1 MKTYQNRIMKSPTI
15 RLVASI
21 TAVVL
26 VIGSFSSLIL
36 SARAGSSPSLAISQ
50 IPLTVSTPA
59 HPQVLIALGNSESMD
74 GTLSGAI
81 MTGSGTL
88 GSGLSSLST
97 SSSPTNYLVP
107 SGFTPPVQTADAT
120 GNAPYS
126 VLKNSVIYDN
136 GASRLNVA
144 KAGIQ
149 AIIQSY
155 VQNTDFALET
165 YQTSGTSLYS
175 TWVYH
180 MSPLG
185 SGFNFTS
192 TQVSGKRYI
201 SNPCLGYSTAS
212 TTVKSNCTSI
222 AGSGLYTPSTVAT
235 SLYME
240 IGATSDDPNI
250 NDVLYAPSQPGVFL
264 NWGGPSP
271 VTPYPPYKSLSDYN
285 NGNIFVNYTNSAPSA
300 NTGTG
305 PTNAGYVP
313 YSTQVMYSARGFG
326 YGGSQSATTGNVLV
340 PMTSAGVTPTTAT
353 IATAVGA
360 FTPNLAPETNSLS
373 TKEIK
378 SVAGQAP
385 TAGLLTTAKS
395 YLASVA
401 APASGCPPAQYV
413 ILISDGLPTQD
424 LAGKAW
430 PPLGSAA
437 AIGYGV
443 SATFSATDGSL
454 STTNDQALT
463 DTVNA
468 LKALKSAGIQT
479 YIIGLGAG
487 VDPSSNP
494 QAAATLKAMAVA
506 GGTVNYYP
514 ASSPTALVNDLN
526 SILISVQSGTLSTTS
541 AAVNST
547 YLQAGSVEYQANFTS
562 GDTPYQDWTGDLFE
576 KNLDPITGAP
586 TGNAIWSARS
596 QLDLQAAGSGWLS
609 GRNIATWNPALN
621 NNSGGAIPFQWLSL
635 GTSQQT
641 ALQPSDALGATRLQY
656 LRGNSTL
663 EQHNSGGVFRN
674 RSHILG
680 DIVNSQPLY
689 IAGPN
694 DVYFTPSYRAFAA
707 TNSSRMPMLYVG
719 GNDGMLHGFNAA
731 TGVEQFAFIPNA
743 VYANLK
749 GLTDPLYNQN
759 HRYFVD
765 GSPQS
770 GDVKFADGTWHTLL
784 VGGEGGGGNSIYA
797 MDVTSPQTLTTE
809 ASVVKAVLWEFSDIT
824 ATGASTGDMGYTY
837 SEPQIAP
844 INASAGSGFAVFF
857 GNGYNSPNNSSVLYA
872 INPQNGQIIKKIDL
886 CAAIPT
892 ACNSSLPQGLSTVAV
907 GSTDSLLGQPITQI
921 YAGDLQGN
929 LWAIDVGS
937 STVGNWTVRL
947 LFQAKDKS
955 GNVQPITTRPV
966 VTLHPNYPK
975 LFGEFIMI
983 GTGQLLTTNDLSS
996 SQIQSVYGIWD
1007 KPNTSTVPTRSN
1019 LQAQTLNL
1027 IAAGAASGLPQDVIT
1042 ATSVAVDWSTQRGW
1056 YVDLFTGGQKV
1067 VTTPQLLN
1075 GALLLSLNTP
1085 PASNTCNAGF
1095 TSAFMELNY
1104 ATGGAFS
1111 TPQLDINGDLS
1122 IDSKDTVNK
1131 LNPVG
1136 IGTGT
1141 GYLSQPTT
1149 IYNKKKKEVEKLA
1162 TKSGGTQLII
1172 KDKDNSQARASWWE
1186 IKQ

>member
-1 MKTYQNRIMKSPTI
+1 MKTYQKKIMKISTV
-15 RLVASI
+15 RLIGVF
-21 TAVVL
+21 TAVALIV
-26 VIGSFSSLIL
+26 GSSSSLIM
-36 SARAGSSPSLAISQ
+36 SASAGSAVNLPISQ

-88 GSGLSSLST
+88 SSGLSSLSS
-97 SSSPTNYLVP
+97 SSSPLKYLVP
-107 SGFTPPVQTADAT
+107 SGFTPPLQAADAT

-126 VLKNSVIYDN
+126 VLNNSVIYDN

-155 VQNTDFALET
+155 VNNTDFALET

-180 MSPLG
+180 MSPSG
-185 SGFNFTS
+185 SGFKFTS
-192 TQVSGKRYI
+192 TQVAGKRYI
-201 SNPCLGYSTAS
+201 SNPCLGYATAS
-212 TTVKSNCTSI
+212 STVKSNCSSI
-222 AGSGLYTPSTVAT
+222 VSSSLYTPSSVVAT
-235 SLYME
+235 ALYVE
-240 IGATSDDPNI
+240 IGATSDDANI
-250 NDVLYAPSQPGVFL
+250 NDVLYASSQPGIFL
-264 NWGGPSP
+264 NYGGPSP
-271 VTPYPPYKSLSDYN
+271 VTPYPPNKTLSDYN
-285 NGNIFVNYTNSAPSA
+285 NGNIFVNYTNSVPNA

-326 YGGSQSATTGNVLV
+326 YGGSQSSTTGNVIV
-340 PMTSAGVTPTTAT
+340 SMTSAGTTPTAST
-353 IATAVGA
+353 IATAVSA

-385 TAGLLTTAKS
+385 TAGLLSTAKS

-401 APASGCPPAQYV
+401 SAASGCAPKQYV
-413 ILISDGLPTQD
+413 VLISDGLPTQD

-443 SATFSATDGSL
+443 NATFNADGSL
-454 STTNDQALT
+454 NVTNDQALT

-468 LKALKSAGIQT
+468 LKALNSAGIKT
-479 YIIGLGAG
+479 FVIGLGAG
-487 VDPSSNP
+487 VDPNSNP

-506 GGTVNYYP
+506 GGTTNYYP
-514 ASSPTALVNDLN
+514 ASSPTALVTDLN
-526 SILISVQSGTLSTTS
+526 SILLSVQSGTLSTTT

-576 KNLDPITGAP
+576 KALDPNTGVP
-586 TGNAIWSARS
+586 TGNPLWSART
-596 QLDLQAAGSGWLS
+596 QVDLQASGSGWLS
-609 GRNIATWNPALN
+609 GRNIVTWNPALN

-680 DIVNSQPLY
+680 DIVNSQSLY
-689 IAGPN
+689 ISGPN

-707 TNSSRMPMLYVG
+707 ANSTRMPMLYVG

-731 TGVEQFAFIPNA
+731 TGAEQFAFIPNA

-759 HRYFVD
+759 HRFFVD

-770 GDVKFADGTWHTLL
+770 GDIKFADGAWHTLL

-797 MDVTSPQTLTTE
+797 MDVTNPQTLTTE
-809 ASVVKAVLWEFSDIT
+809 AKVASAVLWEFADTT

-857 GNGYNSPNNSSVLYA
+857 GNGYNSPNNSAVLYA
-872 INPQNGQIIKKIDL
+872 INPQNGQIIKKLDL
-886 CAAIPT
+886 CAAIPA
-892 ACNSSLPQGLSTVAV
+892 ACNSSLPQGLSTVSV

-947 LFQAKDKS
+947 LFQARDTS
-955 GNVQPITTRPV
+955 GNVQPITTPPV

-975 LFGEFIMI
+975 LLGEFIMV
-983 GTGQLLTTNDLSS
+983 GTGQLLTNGDLSS

-1007 KPNTSTVPTRSN
+1007 KPNTSAVPTRTN
-1019 LQAQTLNL
+1019 LQGQKLTLVT
-1027 IAAGAASGLPQDVIT
+1027 AASSGLPQDVIT
-1042 ATSVAVDWSTQRGW
+1042 TTSIAVDWSIRQGW
-1056 YVDLFTGGQKV
+1056 YVDLLIAGQRV
-1067 VTTPQLLN
+1067 VTSPQLLN
-1075 GALLLSLNTP
+1075 GGLLLALNTP
-1085 PASNTCNAGF
+1085 PSNVCSGGF
-1095 TSAFMELNY
+1095 TSILMDINY
-1104 ATGGAFS
+1104 VTGGAFS

-1122 IDSKDTVNK
+1122 INAGDKVNN

-1136 IGTGT
+1136 LGIGP
-1141 GYLSQPTT
+1141 GYLSQPRF
-1149 IYNKKKKEVEKLA
+1149 IYNKKTKQVDLETTLS
-1162 TKSGGTQLII
+1162 TGKSGTTKLP
-1172 KDKDNSQARASWWE
+1172 DNSQSRLSWWE